1 MRYRFWNAIRVCFAA
16 TAILAGLSSITMPA
30 WAQERELTIQVVQVD
45 ESRFPEIDVYVSV
58 TDSEG
63 QPVTDLEQTDFRL
76 EENGEGIPL
85 TGFHQ
90 AGEQGPVTAILIIDK
105 SGSMDYAGK
114 MEAAREAAI
123 AFVKL
128 MRPGDATGVI
138 AFDTQVTIVQSL
150 SGDQEALIA
159 AIESIETGSDTALYD
174 ALHEATAMLEP
185 VSGRKA
191 IIAVTDGMNTAGT
204 HAFEETLA
212 LVGEESISVYTI
224 GLGDPSQGTG
234 AYAGIDEDTL
244 QAIAERSNGTYQFAP
259 DPQDLGDMYETLS
272 YRLQNEYKLTYESPI
287 ALRDGV
293 KRNTTVS
300 IVSSSG
306 SSEVKAGYNP
316 GGVIPEVEQRPTGL
330 LFGFLL
336 VVLIVLLIL
345 PSVVGR
351 IRARASGPG
360 GATQK
365 PRPKRTAKGRIR
377 LTGDSIS
384 SGKKKKRP

>member
-1 MRYRFWNAIRVCFAA
+1 MRHRFRNTLRTCLAA
-16 TAILAGLSSITMPA
+16 AAVLAGLASITVPA
-30 WAQERELTIQVVQVD
+30 WAQDRELTVQVVQVD

-58 TDSEG
+58 TDADG
-63 QPVTDLEQTDFRL
+63 QPVTDLEQSDFQL
-76 EENGEGIPL
+76 EENGERIQL

-90 AGEQGPVTAILIIDK
+90 AGEQGPVTAVLVIDK

-138 AFDTQVTIVQSL
+138 AFDTQVTVVQPL
-150 SGDQEALIA
+150 SDNQETLIA

-191 IIAVTDGMNTAGT
+191 IIAVTDGMNTAGV
-204 HAFEETLA
+204 HALQETLT

-234 AYAGIDEDTL
+234 AYAGIDEETL
-244 QAIAERSNGTYQFAP
+244 QAIAEQSNGAYQFAP
-259 DPQDLGDMYETLS
+259 EPQDLGDLYETLS
-272 YRLQNEYKLTYESPI
+272 YRLQNEYKLTYQSPTP
-287 ALRDGV
+287 LRDGV
-293 KRNTTVS
+293 KRDTVVS

-306 SSEVKAGYNP
+306 TTEVSADYNP
-316 GGVIPEVEQRPTGL
+316 GGVIPEVEQRPTGV
-330 LFGFLL
+330 LFGFILA
-336 VVLIVLLIL
+336 VLIVLLIL
-345 PSVVGR
+345 PTIIGKV
-351 IRARASGPG
+351 RARASATSEGTSGPK
-360 GATQK
+360 AK
-365 PRPKRTAKGRIR
+365 SSAKGRVR
-377 LTGDSIS
+377 LTGDE
-384 SGKKKKRP
+384 